1 MTVETLSTR
10 QPGTRHWFAMPVRWL
25 AVSLAAIMAFIVISE
40 VRDIGS
46 ISAGLWTSAALGF
59 AGSLY
64 WTLQQSRLDSAR
76 LHDALRAVVRLGL
89 GYIFISYGTSKLL
102 DVQFAPATYYQL
114 DRPLGELPGIQLTW
128 LFFGYS
134 HVYASFI
141 GLSQIACSVLLFF
154 RRTYLLGACLLMP
167 IIGNIVFINF
177 THHIPVKL
185 LSSIYLLA
193 TISLIVPELP
203 RFKAFFWDHAPVPGR
218 TFPAVGPRR
227 RGLVAGMKAV
237 YIAACF
243 GWSFWVM
250 SEIAKPTL
258 PVKRP
263 VSGAWHVVAFEKGTP
278 PADVTGWQ
286 ERWRRVL
293 LESRFGGQ
301 DGFLKVGDE
310 TLKFKYRVDPAHR
323 RLEMEPADRDKE
335 KLAPFAGTYE
345 KLPGDRLVLQGHLGA
360 EPVRVTL
367 ERIRYTYP
375 VPDA

>member
-10 QPGTRHWFAMPVRWL
+10 SPGARRWLALPARWL
-25 AVSLAAIMAFIVISE
+25 AVSFGATIAFIVISE
-40 VRDIGS
+40 IRDFAPINV
-46 ISAGLWTSAALGF
+46 GLGISAALGF
-59 AGSLY
+59 AASLY
-64 WTLQQSRLDSAR
+64 WTLEESRIDSAR
-76 LHDALRAVVRLGL
+76 LHDALRGIVRFGL
-89 GYIFISYGTSKLL
+89 GYIFISYGMSKLL

-134 HVYASFI
+134 NVYANFI
-141 GLSQIACSVLLFF
+141 GLSQIACSLLLFF
-154 RRTYLLGACLLMP
+154 RRTYLLGACMLLP

-185 LSSIYLLA
+185 LSSIYLLL

-203 RFKAFFWDHAPVPGR
+203 RFKAFFWDHTPVPGR
-218 TFPAVGPRR
+218 TFPAASPRR
-227 RGLVAGMKAV
+227 RGLTAVAKTL

-243 GWSFWVM
+243 GWSFWLM

-278 PADVTGWQ
+278 PTDVPDWQ
-286 ERWRRVL
+286 ERWRKLL

-301 DGFLKVGDE
+301 DGFLKIGDD
-310 TLKFKYRVDPAHR
+310 TVKVAYRVDPAQR
-323 RLEMEPADRDKE
+323 RLEMTPADKDKA
-335 KLAPFAGTYE
+335 KLAPFTGTWQ
-345 KLPGDRLVLQGHLGA
+345 KLPGDRLLLQGRLGA

-367 ERIRYTYP
+367 ERIQYRYP